1 MNSPMTMNCFAG
13 VIAIL
18 VMCSCLR
25 AEGTV
30 QISSVYLS
38 PVDVSDRA
46 PNCRWVTVRIAVEK
60 EQSGEDP
67 TVVLSFAKFAS
78 FPPEI
83 SVEITP
89 PWISATLAGSSA
101 FHIRVCSS
109 YKMPGRFEVEAAI
122 LGVGPREKFKILP
135 PDPPARAE
143 INTPIP

>member
-1 MNSPMTMNCFAG
+1 MNSPMTMNCFGG

-60 EQSGEDP
+60 DQSGEDP
-67 TVVLSFAKFAS
+67 IVHLSFAKYRS
-78 FPPEI
+78 FPAEI
-83 SVEITP
+83 AVEITP
-89 PWISATLAGSSA
+89 AWILATLAGSSA
-101 FHIRVCSS
+101 FHVRV
-109 YKMPGRFEVEAAI
+109 
-122 LGVGPREKFKILP
+122 
-135 PDPPARAE
+135 
-143 INTPIP
+143 